1 MACRPG
7 CGDLQG
13 LTVFKKVGMDGVGVV
28 VI

>member
-13 LTVFKKVGMDGVGVV
+13 LPVFENMGVDGVCFVV
-28 VI
+28 V